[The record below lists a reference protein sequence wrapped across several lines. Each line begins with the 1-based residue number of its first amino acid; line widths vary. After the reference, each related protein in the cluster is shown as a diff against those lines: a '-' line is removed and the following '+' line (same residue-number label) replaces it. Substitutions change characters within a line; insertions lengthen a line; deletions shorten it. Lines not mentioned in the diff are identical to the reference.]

1 MEDWQERA
9 EVAKKRKELQAKYP
23 LLGKKVRRKN
33 RSKWE
38 EGIVVLDEEE
48 DELYIEFS
56 ENDWEQLICLP
67 FEVWDEGTKKW
78 IKGVY

>member
-1 MEDWQERA
+1 MEDWQEKA
-9 EVAKKRKELQAKYP
+9 EAARKRKELQVKYP

-33 RSKWE
+33 RNRWE
-38 EGIVVLDEEE
+38 EGFIVLDDEN

-67 FEVWDEGTKKW
+67 FEVWDEGTKNW
-78 IKGVY
+78 VKGVY